1 MLISERS
8 EESRFREQNEQVL
21 IAPHKYYSRGA
32 SRFCERSEQVLIIVC
47 GLPGTG
53 KTTIAQEIAK
63 KIKASHLNIDSIRKR
78 LFKKPKYTYFES
90 ALVYRVLF
98 LIAEELLKKKI
109 NVVLDATFVF
119 KFSRDEA
126 KELAKKYKTQ
136 FKIIEA
142 KCQKKI
148 LLKRIRKRKKTRAL
162 SDADEKVYFKIKKEF
177 QPIKKKH
184 FVIDNSGK
192 IVNLKKIWQK
202 KKL

>member
-32 SRFCERSEQVLIIVC
+32 SRFCERNEQVLIIVC

-142 KCQKKI
+142 KCQEKI

>member
-1 MLISERS
+1 M
-8 EESRFREQNEQVL
+8 
-21 IAPHKYYSRGA
+21 
-32 SRFCERSEQVLIIVC
+32 
-47 GLPGTG
+47 PGTG

-142 KCQKKI
+142 KCQEKI